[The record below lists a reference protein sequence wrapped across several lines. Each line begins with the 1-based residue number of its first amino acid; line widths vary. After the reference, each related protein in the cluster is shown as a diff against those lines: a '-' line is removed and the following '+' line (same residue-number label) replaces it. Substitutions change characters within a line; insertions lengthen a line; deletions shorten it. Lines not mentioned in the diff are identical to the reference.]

1 MVCVNVSVV
10 FPTVDQNFVRVSDY
24 DGYPWHHFSTNSIVH
39 SYSNLEFL
47 SNVYHRF
54 ASPEELKAFEDSMIN
69 VEPLRNSRESKDYYP
84 ENSLIDMKLIS
95 PSSIRDLVDM
105 YRIRWQHTQQ
115 TGVRNADKWRH
126 LVENS
131 HKNVRFY

>member
-1 MVCVNVSVV
+1 
-10 FPTVDQNFVRVSDY
+10 
-24 DGYPWHHFSTNSIVH
+24 
-39 SYSNLEFL
+39 
-47 SNVYHRF
+47 
-54 ASPEELKAFEDSMIN
+54 MIN
-69 VEPLRNSRESKDYYP
+69 VEPLRNLKETKEYYP

-115 TGVRNADKWRH
+115 TGIRDADKWRH

-131 HKNVRFY
+131 HNNVSFHIGNKLVKIGLSTICLITRDLKKEISDDMISFCSQ

>member
-1 MVCVNVSVV
+1 
-10 FPTVDQNFVRVSDY
+10 
-24 DGYPWHHFSTNSIVH
+24 
-39 SYSNLEFL
+39 
-47 SNVYHRF
+47 
-54 ASPEELKAFEDSMIN
+54 MIN
-69 VEPLRNSRESKDYYP
+69 VEPLRNLKETKEYYP

-115 TGVRNADKWRH
+115 TGIRDADKWRH

-131 HKNVRFY
+131 NNNVSLHMEINWLK

>member
-1 MVCVNVSVV
+1 
-10 FPTVDQNFVRVSDY
+10 
-24 DGYPWHHFSTNSIVH
+24 
-39 SYSNLEFL
+39 
-47 SNVYHRF
+47 
-54 ASPEELKAFEDSMIN
+54 MIH
-69 VEPLRNSRESKDYYP
+69 VKPLRNLKETKEYYP

-115 TGVRNADKWRH
+115 TGIRDADKWRH

-131 HKNVRFY
+131 HNNVSFHIENKLVKIGLSTI